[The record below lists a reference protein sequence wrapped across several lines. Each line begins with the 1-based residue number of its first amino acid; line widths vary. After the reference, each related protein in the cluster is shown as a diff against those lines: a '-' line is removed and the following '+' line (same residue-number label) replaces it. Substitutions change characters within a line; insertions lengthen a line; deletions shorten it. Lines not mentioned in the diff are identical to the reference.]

1 MSIVAPLLRVLMIV
15 AFAIGVGLPAAALNA
30 PAGPTATS
38 SHAACAIG
46 QPMPQD
52 ELCRAHCLG
61 VSVLPTIVAPPPHV
75 VRAVALPV
83 TRLAETAPSLWP
95 LPEPHPPRL

>member
-1 MSIVAPLLRVLMIV
+1 MSLLAPLLRALMIV
-15 AFAIGVGLPAAALNA
+15 AFAIGVGSPAAALNA
-30 PAGPTATS
+30 PAGPAVMP
-38 SHAACAIG
+38 SHAACAVG

-75 VRAVALPV
+75 ARAIALPV
-83 TRLAETAPSLWP
+83 ARLAETAPSLWP
-95 LPEPHPPRL
+95 LPEPHPPRR